1 MTDIR
6 EMTDV
11 RALDPAE
18 MAGVVGGDD
27 YCGTVVTVLPIPRPP
42 SIVSLVPVT
51 NVLPAGLAAGRTI
64 GAGL

>member
-11 RALDPAE
+11 LELDPAE

-27 YCGTVVTVLPIPRPP
+27 YCGTVVPVFPIPRPP
-42 SIVSLVPVT
+42 SIVSIVSVT
-51 NVLPAGLAAGRTI
+51 NVLPAGLAAG
-64 GAGL
+64 G

>member
-1 MTDIR
+1 MTGIR

-11 RALDPAE
+11 CELDPAE

-27 YCGTVVTVLPIPRPP
+27 YCGTVVPVWPTPRPP
-42 SIVSLVPVT
+42 STVSLVSVT

-64 GAGL
+64 GF

>member
-11 RALDPAE
+11 CELDPAD

-27 YCGTVVTVLPIPRPP
+27 YCGTVVPVFPIHRPI
-42 SIVSLVPVT
+42 SIVSIVPVT
-51 NVLPAGLAAGRTI
+51 NVLPAGLAAGGRI
-64 GAGL
+64 GCVF

>member
-11 RALDPAE
+11 RELAPAE
-18 MAGVVGGDD
+18 MAGVLGGDD
-27 YCGTVVTVLPIPRPP
+27 YCGTVVPVWPIPRPP
-42 SIVSLVPVT
+42 SIVSIVSVT
-51 NVLPAGLAAGRTI
+51 NVLPASLVARGTI

>member
-1 MTDIR
+1 MTDIH

-11 RALDPAE
+11 RELGPIE

-27 YCGTVVTVLPIPRPP
+27 YCGTVVPRTPWP
-42 SIVSLVPVT
+42 TPWAVSIVSVV

-64 GAGL
+64 G

>member
-11 RALDPAE
+11 RELDPAE

-27 YCGTVVTVLPIPRPP
+27 YCGTVVPVSPIPRPP
-42 SIVSLVPVT
+42 SIVSIVPVT
-51 NVLPAGLAAGRTI
+51 NVLPAGLAAARTI
-64 GAGL
+64 SPGL